1 MLYSIILFALLVF
14 EETKKYFRRKG
25 HELEILG

>member
-1 MLYSIILFALLVF
+1 MFLLLVF

-25 HELEILG
+25 HPLEFLG

>member
-14 EETKKYFRRKG
+14 EETRKYFRRKDY
-25 HELEILG
+25 ELEF

>member
-14 EETKKYFRRKG
+14 EEMNKYFRRKG
-25 HELEILG
+25 HELESLG